1 MFYVKKTPAE
11 LDRITD
17 VVLAYRPPKKVK
29 ATRRSKRGKLVPV
42 GVKIGDYVLVEKYKG
57 TDIAIDGER
66 LRVLRE
72 SEILG
77 VVE

>member
-1 MFYVKKTPAE
+1 VE
-11 LDRITD
+11 LR
-17 VVLAYRPPKKVK
+17 
-29 ATRRSKRGKLVPV
+29 
-42 GVKIGDYVLVEKYKG
+42 VKIGDYVLVEKYKG